1 MTLDFAD
8 GREEQWRMRPVG
20 DSPRHRFD
28 ATCKHMGAVWLVC
41 DTLTSAS
48 SRPTVRRDVLHKAVS
63 SCTLPKGNHRE
74 TDMLLPP
81 PPFLLR
87 ILMCAAL
94 YRTFT
99 RIDAAAYP
107 MQMQAQVQPQPDIQ
121 PLLLKQ
127 SEYALQRA
135 TIMAWPTKHSLRGDD
150 IAQTRA
156 EIASIARAIAPHQHV
171 VMFVH
176 DDKHNIASASKML
189 SSTANIALMPVKNVD
204 SLWARDTAPSFV
216 VRGREAHELAGVQ
229 LNFNEWG
236 HKTHTTRD
244 ARFAKA
250 VNTELKIR
258 PISTW
263 LHMEGGALEVDGQGT
278 FMGTLSSIVNANR
291 NKGASQAD
299 IEEEMS
305 RLFGIRRFIWLP
317 GTAGIDITDDHVDSL
332 ARFGPNNTIIVAGRN
347 SFLSEKERADYVK
360 GRQILSQAV
369 NIHQQP
375 YQIVEVPDADFDAFG
390 RKFGEED
397 DTTLSYVNFAPI
409 NGAVLLPSFDDKE
422 ADDKAVAIFRSLFVD
437 REIVQIP
444 LQALA
449 QEGGG
454 IHCATQELPF
464 V

>member
-1 MTLDFAD
+1 M
-8 GREEQWRMRPVG
+8 
-20 DSPRHRFD
+20 H
-28 ATCKHMGAVWLVC
+28 
-41 DTLTSAS
+41 TS
-48 SRPTVRRDVLHKAVS
+48 KA
-63 SCTLPKGNHRE
+63 NHRE
-74 TDMLLPP
+74 TDMLLSPP
-81 PPFLLR
+81 TFLLR

-107 MQMQAQVQPQPDIQ
+107 MQMQAQVTPQPEQ
-121 PLLLKQ
+121 LRPLLFKQ

-150 IAQTRA
+150 IAQTRT
-156 EIASIARAIAPHQHV
+156 EIAAIARAIALHQHV
-171 VMFVH
+171 LMFVH
-176 DDKHNIASASKML
+176 DDKHNI
-189 SSTANIALMPVKNVD
+189 NVD

-278 FMGTLSSIVNANR
+278 FMGTLSSIVNPNR

-299 IEEEMS
+299 IEAEMS

-347 SFLSEKERADYVK
+347 YFLSEKERADYVE
-360 GRQILSQAV
+360 GRRILDQAV
-369 NIHQQP
+369 NFHQQP
-375 YQIVEVPDADFDAFG
+375 YRIVEVPDADFDAFS

-397 DTTLSYVNFAPI
+397 DTTLSYVNFALV
-409 NGAVLLPSFDDKE
+409 NGAVLVPSFDDNE
-422 ADDKAVAIFRSLFVD
+422 ADGKAVAIFRSLFVD